1 MNEKAFTLIEVIVC
15 LVLIG
20 IMAAIVGMG
29 FMRIAEGYIFAKKN
43 AETVQ
48 KAQVAIAR
56 IVKELSTAQKA
67 SGAASAIS
75 TTVLP
80 TTTSVT
86 YTRLDS
92 ANIST
97 TYTITLADN
106 QALITTGAASGI
118 LMNSGEIVTADS
130 LFLYYDGS
138 GTAISPTSANVPT
151 IRRIVLKLTV
161 NGANSTQIPF
171 DNNNIF
177 LQEF

>member
-1 MNEKAFTLIEVIVC
+1 MLRDRYGRIMNEKAFTLIEVIVC

-92 ANIST
+92 APPV
-97 TYTITLADN
+97 
-106 QALITTGAASGI
+106 AS
-118 LMNSGEIVTADS
+118 
-130 LFLYYDGS
+130 
-138 GTAISPTSANVPT
+138 
-151 IRRIVLKLTV
+151 
-161 NGANSTQIPF
+161 
-171 DNNNIF
+171 
-177 LQEF
+177 